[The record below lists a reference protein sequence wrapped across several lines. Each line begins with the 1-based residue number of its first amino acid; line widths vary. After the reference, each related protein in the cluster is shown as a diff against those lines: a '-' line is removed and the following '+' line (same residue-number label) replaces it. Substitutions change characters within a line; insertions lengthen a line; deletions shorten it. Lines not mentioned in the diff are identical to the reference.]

1 MYGIIIYY
9 KNGNKEGGKM
19 DEKDDFWDIEKLI
32 PKKEKPKYTP
42 PVRDTEAVLITDDA
56 RQSSQ
61 GEAVVHRIIPK
72 AAEKDG
78 EEQAPADEY
87 SPKSPLI
94 SKVQIYKWRNS
105 YNYYEQ
111 FCIDARRFARLHGE
125 VCEHVPYF
133 SYVPQYVQ
141 LSGAQMRW
149 YLYWR
154 DRVFAGEYP
163 KTDYSYILLLI
174 FEIINLAEAAD
185 TKKGQRVLCELWLN
199 YRGEYPR
206 LDRYLCEWICD
217 YSIIHRLP
225 PPLGFCDSGI
235 AEYCTLKEFYV
246 YYDER
251 DSHGYARALIKFC
264 SAYDYHK
271 SKFAQ
276 GEALKIFDAHV
287 AGALSFVLERCS
299 EPGKILSAAG
309 LEDNTIV
316 RDSYNGA
323 LCASQVKRRIV
334 VSFFSF
340 SRSHELRFLIADII
354 KYSENKI
361 RAAIG
366 VKSRLSVFTLP
377 DPVRTALDE
386 YFSLNLKKNTEI
398 LRKEKPKEEY
408 EKLYDAPKTELS
420 PENAAKIENS
430 SWQVTKILIEAFD
443 GEEEKQEPIIEE
455 KPIEKEVCESAD
467 SPARELENSLGER
480 YDFLVAALE
489 SDAGKQAALANK
501 LGVMADA
508 LADEINDI
516 AAEIIGDIILEDQ
529 GGYYTVI
536 EDYREIFE
544 NE

>member
-1 MYGIIIYY
+1 MS
-9 KNGNKEGGKM
+9 
-19 DEKDDFWDIEKLI
+19 EKDDFWDIEKLI
-32 PKKEKPKYTP
+32 PKKDKPKYVP
-42 PVRDTEAVLITDDA
+42 PSRDTEAVLITDGAD
-56 RQSSQ
+56 
-61 GEAVVHRIIPK
+61 EKEHAVVHRIIPK
-72 AAEKDG
+72 PAANSG
-78 EEQAPADEY
+78 EEQAPSDEY

-94 SKVQIYKWRNS
+94 SKVQIYRWRNS

-111 FCIDARRFARLHGE
+111 FCADARRFAKLGGE
-125 VCEHVPYF
+125 PCEHVPYF

-154 DRVFAGEYP
+154 DRVFSGEYP

-174 FEIINLAEAAD
+174 FEIINLAGEAD
-185 TKKGQRVLCELWLN
+185 TKKGQMVLCELWLN
-199 YRGEYPR
+199 YRAEYPR
-206 LDRYLCEWICD
+206 LDKYLCEWICD

-225 PPLGFCDSGI
+225 PPIGFCDSGI

-246 YYDER
+246 YYDEN
-251 DSHGYARALIKFC
+251 DSHGYSRALIKFC

-276 GEALKIFDAHV
+276 GEAVKLFDTHV

-377 DPVRTALDE
+377 DPVRAALDE
-386 YFSLNLKKNTEI
+386 YFALNLKKNSSVSS
-398 LRKEKPKEEY
+398 REKPREEY

-420 PENAAKIENS
+420 PENAAKIEDS
-430 SWQVTKILIEAFD
+430 SWQVTKILVEAFE
-443 GEEEKQEPIIEE
+443 EEEKKEEPIIEE
-455 KPIEKEVCESAD
+455 KPAEKEICENAD
-467 SPARELENSLGER
+467 SPLEELKRLLGEK
-480 YDFLVAALE
+480 YNFVVAALE
-489 SDAGKQAALANK
+489 SDGKKQSEIADK
-501 LGVMADA
+501 LSIMADA
-508 LADEINDI
+508 LADEINDL